1 MYMPSARQWGKYC
14 SVGRTELHWGTVG
27 RAWPQASPGTAHGWP
42 GRDKVQEPGRVG
54 TLRLGSRAWGCW
66 VAADLGSSKQPNSGN
81 TAELGAIGDPHHR
94 GQAQA
99 LPSVL
104 LLIGQAHR
112 ESGSQSPQVRSLSG
126 PPWKEAV
133 LLRGGMAR
141 EEGVRGRGV
150 SEKEWGHLG
159 ERRARAPMEDRRER
173 TWGGGPDS
181 G

>member
-54 TLRLGSRAWGCW
+54 TPRLGSRAWGCW

-94 GQAQA
+94 ASGPGSA
-99 LPSVL
+99 LCPPAHWAGPLGIRQSVT
-104 LLIGQAHR
+104 
-112 ESGSQSPQVRSLSG
+112 SG
-126 PPWKEAV
+126 PPPERPSMEGGCAPAGRDGQ
-133 LLRGGMAR
+133 RGGGQGEGRVR
-141 EEGVRGRGV
+141 EGMGPSGRAKGTSPHGRQEGEDMG
-150 SEKEWGHLG
+150 WG
-159 ERRARAPMEDRRER
+159 
-173 TWGGGPDS
+173 S
-181 G
+181 